1 MTASRGSSS
10 GCRRSWRSGNLD
22 ARRDWGFAGD
32 YVEAMWRMLQRPTP
46 DDYVIATNET
56 HTVRELCEIAF
67 ARVGLDWQ
75 EHVVVDP
82 KFVRPAEV
90 DLLIGNPAKA
100 QADARMGADGQLP
113 SARRDDGGRGPREA
127 AQEAVR

>member
-1 MTASRGSSS
+1 M
-10 GCRRSWRSGNLD
+10 
-22 ARRDWGFAGD
+22 
-32 YVEAMWRMLQRPTP
+32 MQRPTP

-56 HTVRELCEIAF
+56 HSVRDLCEIAF

-90 DLLIGNPAKA
+90 DHLIGNPAKA
-100 QADARMGADGQLP
+100 QTVLGWAATVSFRQLVEMMVDADLERL
-113 SARRDDGGRGPREA
+113 RRRP
-127 AQEAVR
+127 